1 MGKTIP
7 SGTQIIKLS
16 KNELSLFRKALR
28 KEDKKI
34 FDRLFSYAKFH
45 SQAVGNSGSINP
57 VESIIFSILIE
68 MEKEIQELKN
78 GKKKASD
85 P

>member
-1 MGKTIP
+1 MGKTVP

-16 KNELSLFRKALR
+16 KKEFSLFRKALR

-57 VESIIFSILIE
+57 IETVIISILIE
-68 MEKEIQELKN
+68 MEKEIQEIKN
-78 GKKKASD
+78 ERKKISD